1 MFEKRSSV
9 DSPAEAS
16 PRPFPQTHIHIHA
29 VGLVCAAGDQ
39 LYALLGAVGTNLS
52 CAIPHSVLT
61 VPNSEGE
68 EGAALFAPV
77 PGLEPYSEREERVA
91 ELALHAL
98 GTALTECPDVLS
110 GHRVLVSTFLP
121 PMAEEDISDLEALL
135 REEIPALNNATL
147 RFSSCEEGVV
157 AALESLCVELA
168 SGTWEAV
175 IFGGVDSLVGIEN
188 CRELLRQ
195 GRLMA
200 PHCAAGVFPGEA
212 AAYLVLQADR
222 ADEDSTRPCATLI
235 AASQAPEP
243 HAGQGGD
250 KKMNGLAQALTEAAD
265 RSKIRFAEVGEVV
278 LTLSTE
284 TANQLEWHQTLM
296 CLWPTVGEVSPGES
310 PIDPQILRLHS
321 TLGELGAATLPLALA
336 LGCARFEFEHPRR
349 ASILVGYGKGEL
361 PLRGAVCL
369 RSPE

>member
-1 MFEKRSSV
+1 MSEKRSPV
-9 DSPAEAS
+9 DSPAES
-16 PRPFPQTHIHIHA
+16 SQRPFSQTHIHT

-39 LYALLGAVGTNLS
+39 PYVLLGAVSTNLS
-52 CAIPHSVLT
+52 CAIPHPVLT
-61 VPNSEGE
+61 LPNSEGE

-77 PGLEPYSEREERVA
+77 PGLDPYSEREERIA

-98 GTALTECPDVLS
+98 GTALAECPDVLS
-110 GHRVLVSTFLP
+110 GRRVLVSTFLP

-135 REEIPALNNATL
+135 REELPALNNAIL
-147 RFSSCEEGVV
+147 RFSFCEEDVV

-175 IFGGVDSLVGIEN
+175 IFGGVDSLVDIEN

-200 PHCAAGVFPGEA
+200 PHCAEGVFPGEA
-212 AAYLVLQADR
+212 AAYLVLQADS
-222 ADEDSTRPCATLI
+222 ADEDSTGPCATI
-235 AASQAPEP
+235 VGTAQASEP
-243 HAGQGGD
+243 HTGQGGR
-250 KKMNGLAQALTEAAD
+250 KKMDGLAQALTEAAAM
-265 RSKIRFAEVGEVV
+265 SEIRFAEVEEMV

-296 CLWPTVGEVSPGES
+296 RLWPTVGEVVPGES

-321 TLGELGAATLPLALA
+321 TLGEVGAATLPLALA

-349 ASILVGYGKGEL
+349 SSILVAHGGGEV